1 MENCM
6 IKGQDIVV
14 LTAIMGSAVQLP
26 YAELAEKAQLSVSET
41 HAAVKRLQES
51 SLVNGERKVIRR
63 NAVEF
68 LVHGLKYTF
77 PMKSTGGYNVGMPTS
92 YAAPIAEDEFASVGL
107 VPVWTNSKGNVEGIG
122 FDPIYPT
129 APKAAEADRGMYN
142 RLALIDMLRG
152 GRLRERKYAEEKLME
167 MLG

>member
-1 MENCM
+1 M
-6 IKGQDIVV
+6 IKRQDVVV

-68 LVHGLKYTF
+68 LVHGLKYMF

-92 YAAPIAEDEFASVGL
+92 YAAPIAEDEFASVGS

-122 FDPIYPT
+122 FNPIYPT

-152 GRLRERKYAEEKLME
+152 GRLRERKYAEAKLME